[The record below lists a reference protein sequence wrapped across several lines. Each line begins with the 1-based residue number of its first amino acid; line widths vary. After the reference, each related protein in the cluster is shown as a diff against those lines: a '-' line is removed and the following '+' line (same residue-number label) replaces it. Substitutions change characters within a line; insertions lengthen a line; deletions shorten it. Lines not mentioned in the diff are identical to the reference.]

1 MVGEKSLG
9 HRSLPGA
16 FVLAAL
22 ATIVGLAA
30 LVYQSV
36 RLDPPD
42 LQLVLVELFTS
53 EGCLSCPP
61 ADKLLMRL
69 AEEQPVSGALI
80 VPLSQHVDYWN
91 SVWTDPFSSSVFT
104 DRQMSY
110 HRALKTAAPY
120 TPQMV
125 VDGRF
130 QLVGSRDELAQEV
143 IAKAARTPKAI
154 IQLQHGQPRL
164 DNRVSIQ
171 VGLEAVD
178 RSVAGGESE
187 LWIAMT
193 EEGLESRV
201 ERGENAFR
209 SLRHP
214 PVVREIWPVETLS
227 WPIMKKTVFE
237 TVVKLDPS
245 WSRPQLRIVAVLQDS
260 TSRRILGVSQTK
272 IGQLE

>member
-1 MVGEKSLG
+1 MAGEKSLG

-22 ATIVGLAA
+22 ATVVGLAA
-30 LVYQSV
+30 LVYQTV

-42 LQLVLVELFTS
+42 PQLVLVELFTS

-61 ADKLLMRL
+61 ADKLLMKL

-110 HRALKTAAPY
+110 HRALKTDAPY

-143 IAKAARTPKAI
+143 IAKAARLPKAI
-154 IQLQHGQPRL
+154 IELRHGQPRH
-164 DNRVSIQ
+164 DSRVFIQ
-171 VGLEAVD
+171 VGLEAAD
-178 RSVAGGESE
+178 KSVAGGESE

-193 EEGLESRV
+193 EEGLESHV

-227 WPIMKKTVFE
+227 WPITEKTVFE
-237 TVVKLDPS
+237 TAVKLDPS